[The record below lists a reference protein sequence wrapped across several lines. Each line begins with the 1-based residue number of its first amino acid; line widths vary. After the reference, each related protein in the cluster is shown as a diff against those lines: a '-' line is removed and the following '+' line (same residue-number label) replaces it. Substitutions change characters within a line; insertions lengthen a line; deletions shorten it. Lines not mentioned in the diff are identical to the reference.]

1 MSMDYIRNHY
11 GVPAKR
17 GGRIKFGNDLGTIV
31 GSVDCHLRVRLDG
44 AKRSIRIHAVWEV
57 TYLDPQNA
65 IVPYLCR

>member
-1 MSMDYIRNHY
+1 MSMDYIRKYY

-17 GGRIKFGNDLGTIV
+17 GGRIKFGNDPGTIV

-44 AKRSIRIHAVWEV
+44 AKRTIRIHAVWAVE
-57 TYLDPQNA
+57 YLDPKPG